1 MFLLWATAIA
11 TAGTLPVGTHHIFSG
26 VSYGTWSSF
35 ESKGSEKSL
44 PQSAK
49 VNQILSHTQYTYG
62 LKDGMDV
69 SIFVPVSN
77 VSASGVSG
85 NMFEPTSGI
94 GQMGLSSN
102 VALWN
107 NDVINL
113 TSRVGVSTGAL
124 HADNRG
130 RVTNIGDG
138 STQLHLGLAS
148 SGLWDVSSGFVR
160 VNARG
165 GYIAKVP
172 STFDFNPK
180 YPADDVTYGFSI
192 GGGYQGYALNLFVD
206 GFYRLDG
213 VDHPA
218 SESSEDVPALEAF
231 TALKASQMKIG
242 INDSISFRS
251 WTVSGYI
258 ATSVLAKN
266 NPNNERIG
274 GIGIGYLIQ
283 P

>member
-1 MFLLWATAIA
+1 MILFWALANA
-11 TAGTLPVGTHHIFSG
+11 TAGTLPEGTHHIFSG

-49 VNQILSHTQYTYG
+49 VTQVLSQTQYTYG
-62 LKDGMDV
+62 LKDGMDI

-85 NMFEPTSGI
+85 NMFDPTTGI
-94 GQMGLSSN
+94 GQLGVSSN
-102 VALWN
+102 LAVWN
-107 NDVINL
+107 NDSIDL
-113 TSRVGVSTGAL
+113 ISRLGVSTGAL
-124 HADNRG
+124 HAANRG

-138 STQLHLGLAS
+138 STQLHLGLAG
-148 SGLWDVSSGFVR
+148 SGLWDVSSGYVH

-165 GYIAKVP
+165 GYIAKIP
-172 STFDFNPK
+172 STFDFDPK
-180 YPADDVTYGFSI
+180 YPADDLTYGFSI
-192 GGGYQGYALNLFVD
+192 GGGFKGYNLNLFMD

-218 SESSEDVPALEAF
+218 SPDDVPAIEAF
-231 TALKASQMKIG
+231 TALKASQMKVG
-242 INDSISFRS
+242 INDSISFGD

-258 ATSVLAKN
+258 ATSVFAKN
-266 NPNNERIG
+266 NPTDEMIG
-274 GIGIGYLIQ
+274 GVGVGYLIQ

>member
-1 MFLLWATAIA
+1 MILFWVLANVM
-11 TAGTLPVGTHHIFSG
+11 AGTLPEGSHHIFSG
-26 VSYGTWSSF
+26 VSYGMWSSF

-49 VNQILSHTQYTYG
+49 VTQVFSQTKYSYG
-62 LKDGMDV
+62 IKDGVDI

-77 VSASGVSG
+77 VSTSGVSG
-85 NMFEPTSGI
+85 SMFDPTTGI
-94 GQMGLSSN
+94 GQMGVYSN
-102 VALWN
+102 FSLWKN
-107 NDVINL
+107 ESIDL
-113 TSRVGVSTGAL
+113 TSRLGVSTGAF
-124 HADNRG
+124 HADTRG

-138 STQLHLGLAS
+138 STQLQLGLAS
-148 SGLWDVSSGFVR
+148 AGFWNVSSGYLH

-165 GYIAKVP
+165 GYIAKIP
-172 STFDFNPK
+172 STLDFDPK
-180 YPADDVTYGFSI
+180 YPADDLIYGLSI
-192 GGGYQGYALNLFVD
+192 GGGYKGYNINLFVD

-218 SESSEDVPALEAF
+218 LPDEVPAVEAF

-242 INDSISFRS
+242 INDSISFGD

-258 ATSVLAKN
+258 ATSVFAKN
-266 NPNNERIG
+266 NPIDEKIG
-274 GIGIGYLIQ
+274 GIGVGYLIQ